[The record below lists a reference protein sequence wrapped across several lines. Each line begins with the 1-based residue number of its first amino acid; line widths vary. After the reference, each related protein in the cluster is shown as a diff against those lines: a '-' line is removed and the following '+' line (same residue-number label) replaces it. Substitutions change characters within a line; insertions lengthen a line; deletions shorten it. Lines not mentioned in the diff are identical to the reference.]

1 MFSALSG
8 SINVLIFIAGLLLSL
23 MIVYLY
29 IKFYEPYF
37 FPNLAYSKD
46 VNKVIK
52 TNDTIKQ
59 NLLLIKG
66 IMNVKETDE
75 ISFTGAPYNKNNNNY
90 IPFLSSINMDG
101 GNQYT
106 ISFWMNYKKKEDVN
120 NDDFILLS
128 KHNNCKE
135 KCNYSPEIKVTSNG
149 YFEVKYVNNEGD
161 NTIPFKDDN
170 TEDNKSNGIL
180 DKRNQDSWY
189 LYTFVFKDYRDVLH
203 QNIVGH
209 QVMLYINDIL
219 YKRHTIEGKV
229 IKVHHNDLKI
239 LPDNN
244 DDDDEKT
251 YYKTNKTETDNESK
265 IADVRYI
272 NYALSHNDIVK
283 MYRKGFNNEVFKTY
297 FQLNKGFSRQN
308 INVIRLQSQLSG

>member
-106 ISFWMNYKKKEDVN
+106 ISFWMKYKKNEDVN
-120 NDDFILLS
+120 NHDFILLS
-128 KHNNCKE
+128 KHNNCK
-135 KCNYSPEIKVTSNG
+135 KDCNYSPEIKVTSNG
-149 YFEVKYVNNEGD
+149 YFEVKYVDNEGD

-170 TEDNKSNGIL
+170 TEDNESNGIL
-180 DKRNQDSWY
+180 DKRNHNSWY

>member
-8 SINVLIFIAGLLLSL
+8 SINILIFIAGLLLSL

-75 ISFTGAPYNKNNNNY
+75 ISFTGAPYNKNYNNY

-149 YFEVKYVNNEGD
+149 YFEVKYVDNEGD

-244 DDDDEKT
+244 VGDNKKT
-251 YYKTNKTETDNESK
+251 HYDTNKTNNESK
-265 IADVRYI
+265 VADVRYI

-308 INVIRLQSQLSG
+308 INVIRLQSQLSD

>member
-8 SINVLIFIAGLLLSL
+8 SINILIFIAGLLLSL

-66 IMNVKETDE
+66 IMNVKETGE

-106 ISFWMNYKKKEDVN
+106 ISFWMKYVKNENQD
-120 NDDFILLS
+120 NDNFILLS
-128 KHNNCKE
+128 KHNNCKKE
-135 KCNYSPEIKVTSNG
+135 DCNYSPQIKVTNNG
-149 YFEVKYVNNEGD
+149 YFEVKYVDNQGEETRHFGEENE
-161 NTIPFKDDN
+161 
-170 TEDNKSNGIL
+170 SNGIL

-219 YKRHTIEGKV
+219 YKRDKIEDKV

-244 DDDDEKT
+244 VDDDEKT
-251 YYKTNKTETDNESK
+251 HYKTNKTENESK
-265 IADVRYI
+265 VADVRYI

-308 INVIRLQSQLSG
+308 INVIRLQSQLSD

>member
-8 SINVLIFIAGLLLSL
+8 SINILIFIAGLLLSL

-75 ISFTGAPYNKNNNNY
+75 ISFTGASYNTNNNNY

-106 ISFWMNYKKKEDVN
+106 ISFWMKYKKNEDVN

-128 KHNNCKE
+128 KHNNCKKE
-135 KCNYSPEIKVTSNG
+135 DCNYSPQIKVTSNG
-149 YFEVKYVNNEGD
+149 YFEVKYVD
-161 NTIPFKDDN
+161 NKEKETLPFR
-170 TEDNKSNGIL
+170 EDNESNGIL
-180 DKRNQDSWY
+180 DKRNHNSWY

-203 QNIVGH
+203 QNIAGH

-244 DDDDEKT
+244 NDNEKT
-251 YYKTNKTETDNESK
+251 NYNTNKRYNDSK
-265 IADVRYI
+265 VADVRYI

-308 INVIRLQSQLSG
+308 INVIRLQNQLSD

>member
-1 MFSALSG
+1 MFSALSE
-8 SINVLIFIAGLLLSL
+8 SINILIFIAGLLLSL

-106 ISFWMNYKKKEDVN
+106 ISFWMKYEKKEN
-120 NDDFILLS
+120 NTNDDFILLS
-128 KHNNCKE
+128 KHNNCKND
-135 KCNYSPEIKVTSNG
+135 CSYSPQIKVTSNG
-149 YFEVKYVNNEGD
+149 YFEVKYVD
-161 NTIPFKDDN
+161 NKGIKTLPFG
-170 TEDNKSNGIL
+170 EDNKSNGIL

-189 LYTFVFKDYRDVLH
+189 LYTFVFKDYRDILH

-219 YKRHTIEGKV
+219 YKRHSIEGKV
-229 IKVHHNDLKI
+229 IKIHHNDLKI

-244 DDDDEKT
+244 ADNEKT
-251 YYKTNKTETDNESK
+251 NYITNKTDSESK
-265 IADVRYI
+265 VADVRYI

-308 INVIRLQSQLSG
+308 INVIRLQGQI

>member
-8 SINVLIFIAGLLLSL
+8 SINILIFIAGLLLSL

-46 VNKVIK
+46 VNKIIK

-75 ISFTGAPYNKNNNNY
+75 ISFTGASYNKNNNNY

-106 ISFWMNYKKKEDVN
+106 ISFWMKYVKNENQDN
-120 NDDFILLS
+120 DFILLS
-128 KHNNCKE
+128 KHNNCK
-135 KCNYSPEIKVTSNG
+135 KKDCNYSPQIKVTSNG
-149 YFEVKYVNNEGD
+149 YFEVKYVD
-161 NTIPFKDDN
+161 NQGRKTRHFG
-170 TEDNKSNGIL
+170 EDNESNGIL
-180 DKRNQDSWY
+180 DKRNHNSWY

-244 DDDDEKT
+244 ESDNEKAH
-251 YYKTNKTETDNESK
+251 YDTNKTKNESK
-265 IADVRYI
+265 VADVRYI

-308 INVIRLQSQLSG
+308 INVIRLQGQLSD

>member
-8 SINVLIFIAGLLLSL
+8 SINILIFIAGLLLSL

-75 ISFTGAPYNKNNNNY
+75 ISFTGASYNTNNNNY

-106 ISFWMNYKKKEDVN
+106 ISFWMKYKKNEDVN

-128 KHNNCKE
+128 KHNNCKKE
-135 KCNYSPEIKVTSNG
+135 DCNYSPQIKVTSNG
-149 YFEVKYVNNEGD
+149 YFEVKYVD
-161 NTIPFKDDN
+161 NKEKETLPFR
-170 TEDNKSNGIL
+170 EDNESNGIL
-180 DKRNQDSWY
+180 DKRNHNSWY

-244 DDDDEKT
+244 NDNEKT
-251 YYKTNKTETDNESK
+251 NYNTNKRYNDSK
-265 IADVRYI
+265 VADVRYI

-308 INVIRLQSQLSG
+308 INVIRLQNQLSD

>member
-1 MFSALSG
+1 
-8 SINVLIFIAGLLLSL
+8 
-23 MIVYLY
+23 
-29 IKFYEPYF
+29 
-37 FPNLAYSKD
+37 
-46 VNKVIK
+46 
-52 TNDTIKQ
+52 
-59 NLLLIKG
+59 
-66 IMNVKETDE
+66 MNVKETDE

-106 ISFWMNYKKKEDVN
+106 ISFWMKYVKNENQD

-128 KHNNCKE
+128 KHNNCK
-135 KCNYSPEIKVTSNG
+135 KNDCNYSPQIKVTNNG
-149 YFEVKYVNNEGD
+149 YFEVKYVDNKGNNI
-161 NTIPFKDDN
+161 IPFKDDN
-170 TEDNKSNGIL
+170 ESNGIL

-244 DDDDEKT
+244 VNDNEKT
-251 YYKTNKTETDNESK
+251 HYKTNKTKNESK

-297 FQLNKGFSRQN
+297 FQLNKGLSRQN
-308 INVIRLQSQLSG
+308 INVIRLQSQLSD

>member
-8 SINVLIFIAGLLLSL
+8 SINILIFIAGLLLSL

-106 ISFWMNYKKKEDVN
+106 ISFWMKYVKNENQDN
-120 NDDFILLS
+120 DFILLS
-128 KHNNCKE
+128 KHNNCKKE
-135 KCNYSPEIKVTSNG
+135 DCNYSPQIKVTNNG
-149 YFEVKYVNNEGD
+149 YFEVKYVDNERVKTRHFG
-161 NTIPFKDDN
+161 
-170 TEDNKSNGIL
+170 EDNESNGIL

-244 DDDDEKT
+244 VSDNEKAH
-251 YYKTNKTETDNESK
+251 YNTNKTDNESK

-308 INVIRLQSQLSG
+308 INVIRLQSQLSD

>member
-1 MFSALSG
+1 
-8 SINVLIFIAGLLLSL
+8 
-23 MIVYLY
+23 
-29 IKFYEPYF
+29 
-37 FPNLAYSKD
+37 
-46 VNKVIK
+46 
-52 TNDTIKQ
+52 
-59 NLLLIKG
+59 
-66 IMNVKETDE
+66 MNVKETDE

-106 ISFWMNYKKKEDVN
+106 ISFWMKYENTKQ

-128 KHNNCKE
+128 KHNNCKKE
-135 KCNYSPEIKVTSNG
+135 DCNYSPQIKVTSNG
-149 YFEVKYVNNEGD
+149 YFEVKYANNQGEETRHFGEE
-161 NTIPFKDDN
+161 N
-170 TEDNKSNGIL
+170 ESNGIL
-180 DKRNQDSWY
+180 DKRSQDSWY

-244 DDDDEKT
+244 VDDNEKT
-251 YYKTNKTETDNESK
+251 YYKTNKTNNESK

-308 INVIRLQSQLSG
+308 INVIRLQSQI

>member
-8 SINVLIFIAGLLLSL
+8 SINILIFIAGLLLSL

-106 ISFWMNYKKKEDVN
+106 ISFWMKYKKNEDVI

-128 KHNNCKE
+128 KHNNCNSGQN
-135 KCNYSPEIKVTSNG
+135 CSYSPEIKVTNDG
-149 YFEVKYVNNEGD
+149 YFEIKYVDNKGNNI
-161 NTIPFKDDN
+161 IPFKD
-170 TEDNKSNGIL
+170 DNKSNGIL
-180 DKRNQDSWY
+180 DKRNHNSWY
-189 LYTFVFKDYRDVLH
+189 LYTFVFKDYRDVVH
-203 QNIVGH
+203 KNIAGH

-219 YKRHTIEGKV
+219 YKRHTIKEKV
-229 IKVHHNDLKI
+229 IKVHHNELKI
-239 LPDNN
+239 LPDNDN
-244 DDDDEKT
+244 Q
-251 YYKTNKTETDNESK
+251 YNTNKTKNKSK
-265 IADVRYI
+265 VADVRYI

-297 FQLNKGFSRQN
+297 FQLNKGLSRQN